1 MFNRRLLING
11 IGGDSGLLVKIK
23 VINDTNGSPIPLAK
37 VYVEGGTSSIQTTN
51 TAGEVEWRGFKT
63 EDVGK
68 SFVVRVADSGTET
81 CLNYTNSFQL
91 RGLINETWIVPLS
104 NINNSAKCYLLHE
117 KTLAPVNDATIQIV
131 DQSTTPVGVPDMV
144 TVDGLAEWSGLVLD
158 PGEYSFYYSDPDV
171 EPGEIPITAISKP
184 FDAILSA
191 IQVVRYMFINPPLEG
206 ITVGE
211 KPSGGVLGYSSGY
224 YSGEPDQ
231 FGGIRPN
238 KLQLTPSVQAEIDAV
253 VLQQDQCTIV
263 IDTVQ
268 MNENFMNAILT
279 FKMAGLPDMLF
290 AYAFNEMQYYIYT
303 CASPDITEQWL
314 TYWGANIGN
323 TLPFELTS
331 SLNIA
336 GLTVGVNGGYYGFSD
351 GSVSG
356 TGGMYGK
363 IEPNP
368 ITISGKTGQIKC
380 LYMAGR
386 NVVVMQIK
394 WNGSG
399 FPNNLRV
406 EISHDNDIIMSYV
419 DFQDDIAIYE
429 YMDDPDVIDLFYNE
443 LKLNVGYTIKCII
456 SNPDIELPTEPPI
469 EILGVINVPAE
480 GSTPVPFTFTVPQ
493 NITVLEAITASQGTT
508 VKDYIGVTAGKTYT
522 WSVALTYTPP
532 QPVVRGLWQLKNGS
546 GSVLVQIVK
555 YIGSNLVGSG
565 ASVLSYSEAINKI
578 SPTITDY

>member
-11 IGGDSGLLVKIK
+11 TGGDDSGLFVKIK

-37 VYVEGGTSSIQTTN
+37 VYVEGGTSTIQKTN
-51 TAGEVEWRGFKT
+51 TAGDVEWRGFKP

-91 RGLINETWIVPLS
+91 RGLVNETWIVPLS
-104 NINNSAKCYLLHE
+104 NSNNSAKCYLLHK
-117 KTLAPVNDATIQIV
+117 KTLAPVNDAAIQIV
-131 DQSTTPVGVPDMV
+131 DQSTTPVGIPNMT
-144 TVDGLAEWSGLVLD
+144 TVNGLAEWQGLTLD
-158 PGEYSFYYSDPDV
+158 VGEYSFYYEDLPV
-171 EPGEIPITAISKP
+171 TAISEP
-184 FDAILSA
+184 FAANLSTV
-191 IQVVRYMFINPPLEG
+191 QVIRYMFINPPLDG

-211 KPSGGVLGYSSGY
+211 NRRAVCFGYSSGY
-224 YSGEPDQ
+224 YSGEPEQ

-268 MNENFMNAILT
+268 MNENYMNAILT
-279 FKMAGLPDMLF
+279 FKMAGLPNMLF
-290 AYAFNEMQYYIYT
+290 AYSFNEMQYYIYT

-351 GSVSG
+351 GSISG

-380 LYMAGR
+380 LYMTGR
-386 NVVVMQIK
+386 VIITMYIM
-394 WNGSG
+394 WDGSG
-399 FPNNLRV
+399 FPTNLRV
-406 EISHDNDIIMSYV
+406 VFGSYGDIIMPYV
-419 DFQDDIAIYE
+419 DFFDDMAVYE
-429 YMDDPDVIDLFYNE
+429 FGGDPYVTEQLYEVFRA
-443 LKLNVGYTIKCII
+443 NVGNTIPCTI
-456 SNPDIELPTEPPI
+456 SNPDIDLPTEPPI
-469 EILGVINVPAE
+469 EI
-480 GSTPVPFTFTVPQ
+480 
-493 NITVLEAITASQGTT
+493 
-508 VKDYIGVTAGKTYT
+508 D
-522 WSVALTYTPP
+522 PP
-532 QPVVRGLWQLKNGS
+532 
-546 GSVLVQIVK
+546 IE
-555 YIGSNLVGSG
+555 I
-565 ASVLSYSEAINKI
+565 
-578 SPTITDY
+578 

>member
-1 MFNRRLLING
+1 MLR
-11 IGGDSGLLVKIK
+11 
-23 VINDTNGSPIPLAK
+23 
-37 VYVEGGTSSIQTTN
+37 GGTSNIQTTGSDGN
-51 TAGEVEWRGFKT
+51 VTWKGFT
-63 EDVGK
+63 SADVGK
-68 SFVVRVADSGTET
+68 TFLVRVADIESE
-81 CLNYTNSFQL
+81 LYTNEFELKGSENEIWAVKL
-91 RGLINETWIVPLS
+91 TEYTARG
-104 NINNSAKCYLLHE
+104 ARCYLLSE
-117 KTLAPVNDATIQIV
+117 KNLTPVNGATISIHDTDGNV
-131 DQSTTPVGVPDMV
+131 IAVPDMV
-144 TVDGLAEWSGLVLD
+144 TVNGMAEWSDLTLD
-158 PGEYSFYYSDPDV
+158 RGEYLFYYSDP
-171 EPGEIPITAISKP
+171 PITATSESFVVLASSVK
-184 FDAILSA
+184 
-191 IQVVRYMFINPPLEG
+191 VVRYIFINPPLEG

-224 YSGEPDQ
+224 YSGEPEQ

-268 MNENFMNAILT
+268 MNENYMNAILT

-351 GSVSG
+351 GSISG

-399 FPNNLRV
+399 FPTNMRV
-406 EISHDNDIIMSYV
+406 EISHDNDIIMPYV

-429 YMDDPDVIDLFYNE
+429 YGDDPDVIDLFYNE

-456 SNPDIELPTEPPI
+456 TNPDIELPTEPPI
-469 EILGVINVPAE
+469 EI
-480 GSTPVPFTFTVPQ
+480 
-493 NITVLEAITASQGTT
+493 
-508 VKDYIGVTAGKTYT
+508 
-522 WSVALTYTPP
+522 
-532 QPVVRGLWQLKNGS
+532 
-546 GSVLVQIVK
+546 
-555 YIGSNLVGSG
+555 
-565 ASVLSYSEAINKI
+565 
-578 SPTITDY
+578 

>member
-81 CLNYTNSFQL
+81 CLNYTNSFRL

-144 TVDGLAEWSGLVLD
+144 TVDGLAEWRGLTLD
-158 PGEYSFYYSDPDV
+158 VGEYCFYYEDLPVPGEMPV
-171 EPGEIPITAISKP
+171 TAISEP
-184 FDAILSA
+184 FATNLSTV
-191 IQVVRYMFINPPLEG
+191 QVIRYMFINPPLEG

-224 YSGEPDQ
+224 YSGEPEQ

-238 KLQLTPSVQAEIDAV
+238 KLQFTPSVQAEIDAV
-253 VLQQDQCTIV
+253 VLQQDQCTII

-268 MNENFMNAILT
+268 MNENYMNAILT

-290 AYAFNEMQYYIYT
+290 AYAFNEMHYYVYT
-303 CASPDITEQWL
+303 CASSDITEQWL

-456 SNPDIELPTEPPI
+456 SNPDIQLPTEPPI
-469 EILGVINVPAE
+469 EI
-480 GSTPVPFTFTVPQ
+480 
-493 NITVLEAITASQGTT
+493 
-508 VKDYIGVTAGKTYT
+508 
-522 WSVALTYTPP
+522 
-532 QPVVRGLWQLKNGS
+532 
-546 GSVLVQIVK
+546 
-555 YIGSNLVGSG
+555 
-565 ASVLSYSEAINKI
+565 
-578 SPTITDY
+578 

>member
-1 MFNRRLLING
+1 MFNRRLLIQG
-11 IGGDSGLLVKIK
+11 IGGDSGLFVKIK
-23 VINDTNGSPIPLAK
+23 VINDTSGSPIPLAK

-51 TAGEVEWRGFKT
+51 TAGDVEWRGFKT

-81 CLNYTNSFQL
+81 FLYYSNGFQL
-91 RGLINETWIVPLS
+91 RGLVNETWIVPLS

-117 KTLAPVNDATIQIV
+117 KTLAPVNDAAISIV

-144 TVDGLAEWSGLVLD
+144 TVDGLAEWRGLTLD
-158 PGEYSFYYSDPDV
+158 VGEYCFYYEDLPVPGEMPV
-171 EPGEIPITAISKP
+171 TAISEP
-184 FDAILSA
+184 FAANLSTV
-191 IQVVRYMFINPPLEG
+191 QVIRYMFINPPLDG

-211 KPSGGVLGYSSGY
+211 HPSGGVLGYSN
-224 YSGEPDQ
+224 GEVDEV
-231 FGGIRPN
+231 FGQIRPN
-238 KLQLTPSVQAEIDAV
+238 TIQVMPQMTAQIIAV
-253 VLQQDQCTIV
+253 LLQQDQCSIAIKPEYPEETLS
-263 IDTVQ
+263 
-268 MNENFMNAILT
+268 NGILT
-279 FKMAGLPDMLF
+279 FKMAGLPDMEL
-290 AYAFNEMQYYIYT
+290 AYNFDERKKYYFFT
-303 CASPDITEQWL
+303 CSNAAITEQWL
-314 TYWGANIGN
+314 PYWGTNIGN

-331 SLNIA
+331 SLNVK
-336 GLTVGVNGGYYGFSD
+336 GLTVGNNGSYYGFSD
-351 GSVSG
+351 GSISG

-429 YMDDPDVIDLFYNE
+429 YGDDPDVIDLFYNE
-443 LKLNVGYTIKCII
+443 LKLNAGYTIKCII

-469 EILGVINVPAE
+469 EI
-480 GSTPVPFTFTVPQ
+480 
-493 NITVLEAITASQGTT
+493 
-508 VKDYIGVTAGKTYT
+508 
-522 WSVALTYTPP
+522 
-532 QPVVRGLWQLKNGS
+532 
-546 GSVLVQIVK
+546 
-555 YIGSNLVGSG
+555 
-565 ASVLSYSEAINKI
+565 
-578 SPTITDY
+578 

>member
-1 MFNRRLLING
+1 MFNRRLLISEA
-11 IGGDSGLLVKIK
+11 GGAGGLSVTINVKSG
-23 VINDTNGSPIPLAK
+23 GFIPSNISGAK
-37 VYVEGGTSSIQTTN
+37 VYVEGGTSNIQTTGSDGN
-51 TAGEVEWRGFKT
+51 VTWQGFT
-63 EDVGK
+63 SADVGK
-68 SFVVRVADSGTET
+68 KFIVRVADVESEM
-81 CLNYTNSFQL
+81 YTNEFEL
-91 RGLINETWIVPLS
+91 KGIDNEKWAVELTEYTARG
-104 NINNSAKCYLLHE
+104 ARCYLLSE
-117 KTLAPVNDATIQIV
+117 KNLTPVNDATISIHDTDGNV
-131 DQSTTPVGVPDMV
+131 IAVPDMV
-144 TVDGLAEWSGLVLD
+144 TVNGMAEWSDLTLD
-158 PGEYSFYYSDPDV
+158 RGEYLFYYSDP
-171 EPGEIPITAISKP
+171 PITAMSESFVVLASSVK
-184 FDAILSA
+184 
-191 IQVVRYMFINPPLEG
+191 VVRYIFINPPLEG
-206 ITVGE
+206 ITVDE

-224 YSGEPDQ
+224 YSGEPEQ

-268 MNENFMNAILT
+268 MNENYMNAILT

-290 AYAFNEMQYYIYT
+290 AYSFNEMQYYIYT
-303 CASPDITEQWL
+303 CASQDITEQWL

-351 GSVSG
+351 GSISG

-399 FPNNLRV
+399 FPTNMRV
-406 EISHDNDIIMSYV
+406 EISHDNDIIMPYV

-429 YMDDPDVIDLFYNE
+429 YGDDPDVIDLFYNE

-469 EILGVINVPAE
+469 EI
-480 GSTPVPFTFTVPQ
+480 
-493 NITVLEAITASQGTT
+493 
-508 VKDYIGVTAGKTYT
+508 
-522 WSVALTYTPP
+522 
-532 QPVVRGLWQLKNGS
+532 
-546 GSVLVQIVK
+546 
-555 YIGSNLVGSG
+555 
-565 ASVLSYSEAINKI
+565 
-578 SPTITDY
+578 

>member
-1 MFNRRLLING
+1 MFNRRLLILGAGGAGGLTVTIWVRGQNNSIDVNG
-11 IGGDSGLLVKIK
+11 AKI
-23 VINDTNGSPIPLAK
+23 
-37 VYVEGGTSSIQTTN
+37 YVEGVTSTLQTTGTDGKAEIGGFTPEDIGKN
-51 TAGEVEWRGFKT
+51 FIVRVADATNEIHVMYTGEFELTGTAGEVWT
-63 EDVGK
+63 VIL
-68 SFVVRVADSGTET
+68 TM
-81 CLNYTNSFQL
+81 
-91 RGLINETWIVPLS
+91 
-104 NINNSAKCYLLHE
+104 NNASAKCYLLSE
-117 KTLAPVNDATIQIV
+117 KTLAPVNNAAISIV

-171 EPGEIPITAISKP
+171 EPGELPITAISKP

-224 YSGEPDQ
+224 YSGEPEQ

-268 MNENFMNAILT
+268 MNENYMNAILT

-290 AYAFNEMQYYIYT
+290 AYAFNEMHYYVYT

-351 GSVSG
+351 GSISG
-356 TGGMYGK
+356 TGGMYGN

-368 ITISGKTGQIKC
+368 ITVSGKTGQIKC

-399 FPNNLRV
+399 FPTNMRV
-406 EISHDNDIIMSYV
+406 EISHDNDIIIPYV

-429 YMDDPDVIDLFYNE
+429 YGDDPDVIDLFYNE

-469 EILGVINVPAE
+469 EI
-480 GSTPVPFTFTVPQ
+480 
-493 NITVLEAITASQGTT
+493 
-508 VKDYIGVTAGKTYT
+508 
-522 WSVALTYTPP
+522 
-532 QPVVRGLWQLKNGS
+532 
-546 GSVLVQIVK
+546 
-555 YIGSNLVGSG
+555 
-565 ASVLSYSEAINKI
+565 
-578 SPTITDY
+578 